1 MVYQDDDV
9 KDEFLI
15 RKSVSTIYNE
25 MNKLRMSPEE
35 EKGRLRQRWI
45 WELIQNAVDCHRD
58 ETPLDIEVN
67 YDGNSKLTFSHNGKG
82 FRKRDLWSIVTQTSS
97 KLEDE
102 DSTGQ
107 FGTGFVTT
115 SLLSPKIYINSFL
128 EENRVPFSIVL
139 DRSGTSTSEITEA
152 VTKNFDILNNLFTNY
167 TDSQNIDNKTYFQ
180 YDLNDSLDPEIAKS
194 AINNGLDNLIHHIP
208 YLLVF
213 SKKINTLTIN
223 NQKFRLEKPIKIEA
237 LENAQIERISNNKNL
252 EKITIIHYSFKQGSF
267 AAPIYY
273 NNSYYF
279 LEINKEVAK
288 LNCTFPLLGTEK
300 FPFPLVLNSPFFE
313 VEMDRNAVY
322 ESSNIN
328 TIIMEEAIKE
338 YNKFLDHYSQYNSCN
353 INYICSIETD
363 ESSQFKNSIENKIL
377 DIILNKKMVQTTK
390 GFQMS
395 ILDEKGDKQIVVPY
409 VINKN
414 FEAQVY
420 DLISTVPNLNIP
432 VRETVEL
439 WRPIINN
446 NLNLS
451 VILNKHMLNNT
462 LTDFKEWYGSE
473 DVLSWLNNF
482 YKLSANISVD
492 TVNFFALPN
501 QKEDFI
507 LLSNLSYYVGEFF
520 ELVEI
525 LFSLNEARKN
535 DFVMTGIELSESMVE
550 KMKIYNNMNISNEI
564 ENHIVNMLA
573 REKMEKINSRSP
585 KIESIFSDITKF
597 FFNHPE
603 ESITL
608 FPVLYPDRANL
619 RSINYAEELTQLG
632 DFLSE
637 NNLSM
642 IEAQEILSKQE
653 IIDIILNGD
662 DFTVDVISKLQHTS
676 VSSPRFAQFVRT
688 MIQRSIKN
696 VYEALSKNSR
706 YVVPTSLEAW
716 QEDRLS
722 STVFRAKKDGTP
734 IIIVIRPSDGNRIIF
749 YENTEISALSGDNFE
764 LWTDNGIEVLLVTL
778 GDLLQTTNITVIPLH
793 NLFLEE

>member
-1 MVYQDDDV
+1 MVKQDDDV

-45 WELIQNAVDCHRD
+45 WELIQNAVDCHR
-58 ETPLDIEVN
+58 EKTPLDIEVK

-82 FRKRDLWSIVTQTSS
+82 FRERDLWSIVTQTSS
-97 KLEDE
+97 KQEDE

-115 SLLSPKIYINSFL
+115 SLLSPKIHVRSFL
-128 EENRVPFSIVL
+128 EDDGKAFDIIL
-139 DRSGTSTSEITEA
+139 DRSGTTIPEITES
-152 VTKNFDILNNLFTNY
+152 VKKNFDILNNLFTNY
-167 TDSQNIDNKTYFQ
+167 NYSQNIDDKTYFQ
-180 YDLNDSLDPEIAKS
+180 YDLNDSLEPEIAKA
-194 AINNGLDNLIHHIP
+194 AINNGLDNLIHHMP

-223 NQKFRLEKPIKIEA
+223 NQKFKLEKPIKIEA
-237 LENAQIERISNNKNL
+237 LENAQIEIISNSMNL
-252 EKITIIHYSFKQGSF
+252 DKITILHYSFKQGTF

-273 NNSYYF
+273 INNYYF

-288 LNCTFPLLGTEK
+288 LNCTFPLVGTEK

-322 ESSNIN
+322 ESSDIN
-328 TIIMEEAIKE
+328 MVIMEEAIKE
-338 YNKFLDHYSQYNSCN
+338 YNKFLDHYSQYSCN
-353 INYICSIETD
+353 INYICSIEK
-363 ESSQFKNSIENKIL
+363 EKSSQFKNNIKNKIL
-377 DIILNKKMVQTTK
+377 DIIFNKKMVQTTK
-390 GFQMS
+390 GFKMS
-395 ILDEKGDKQIVVPY
+395 ILDEEGDKQIIVPHT
-409 VINKN
+409 INQK
-414 FEAQVY
+414 FETQVY
-420 DLISTVPNLNIP
+420 DLLSTVPTLNIP
-432 VRETVEL
+432 VKETVEL
-439 WRPIINN
+439 WRPIIDN

-451 VILNKHMLNNT
+451 EILKKQISNNT
-462 LTDFKEWYGSE
+462 LTGFKKWYGSE

-482 YKLSANISVD
+482 YKLSTNISKDIVSL
-492 TVNFFALPN
+492 FALPN

-507 LLSNLSYYVGEFF
+507 LLSNLSYYTGEFF
-520 ELVEI
+520 ELMEI
-525 LFSLNEARKN
+525 LFSLNEGRKN
-535 DFVMTGIELSESMVE
+535 DFVMTGIELSESMIE
-550 KMKIYNNMNISNEI
+550 KMKIFNNMDISNEI
-564 ENHIVNMLA
+564 ENHVVNILA
-573 REKMEKINSRSP
+573 REKMEKIYSRNP

-642 IEAQEILSKQE
+642 VEAQEILSKQE
-653 IIDIILNGD
+653 IIDIILNSD
-662 DFTVDVISKLQHTS
+662 DGTVDVISKLQHTS

-688 MIQRSIKN
+688 IIQRSIKN
-696 VYEALSKNSR
+696 VYEALNKNSR
-706 YVVPTSLEAW
+706 YVVPTSLEDW
-716 QEDRLS
+716 QADNLS
-722 STVFRAKKDGTP
+722 STVFRAKKDGTS
-734 IIIVIRPSDGNRIIF
+734 IIIVIRPSDGNKIIF
-749 YENTEISALSGDNFE
+749 YENEEISALSGDNFE
-764 LWTDNGIEVLLVTL
+764 LWTDNGTEVLLVTL
-778 GDLLQTTNITVIPLH
+778 GDLLQTTNITVIPLR